1 MVKTLPELGTKF
13 QDSRGLSSKPY
24 ILSRA
29 SSGDGMNVRHTG
41 LQKVF
46 LSKWVLLI
54 EKDILAL
61 YRTSLRAIRAKPEVF
76 QSIVRSE
83 SQEHQGNWLL
93 FVRREFR
100 RYEGVSK
107 KDFATIEYLL
117 RKGRKT
123 LETYSQPGIKD
134 IQI

>member
-1 MVKTLPELGTKF
+1 M
-13 QDSRGLSSKPY
+13 SSKPY

-29 SSGDGMNVRHTG
+29 SSGDDGMNARHTG
-41 LQKVF
+41 LQKVLF
-46 LSKWVLLI
+46 SKWVLLT

-61 YRTSLRAIRAKPEVF
+61 YRTSLRAIRTKPEVF

-83 SQEHQGNWLL
+83 PQEHQSHWLL

-100 RYEGVSK
+100 RYEDVSK